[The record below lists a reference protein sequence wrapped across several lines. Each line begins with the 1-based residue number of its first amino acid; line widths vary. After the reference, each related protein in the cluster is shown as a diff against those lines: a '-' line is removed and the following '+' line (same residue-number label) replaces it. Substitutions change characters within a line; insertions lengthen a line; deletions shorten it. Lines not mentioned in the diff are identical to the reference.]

1 MNFERAYP
9 WICLGCRRP
18 AIRSWLKKGLNP
30 MKVSGFRFGLVFV
43 LLATVG
49 MSGSAMA
56 GCREDHVAADQNL
69 RKARAGI
76 EKVAVQGTDAARC
89 AAYRRYVTALGGQ
102 REVMA
107 RCDTG
112 PNQSRNVQTIDTEI
126 ASFAQRMRDLCK

>member
-1 MNFERAYP
+1 M
-9 WICLGCRRP
+9 
-18 AIRSWLKKGLNP
+18 RSCPTFAAGIA
-30 MKVSGFRFGLVFV
+30 
-43 LLATVG
+43 LLAQMAMAGLTAG
-49 MSGSAMA
+49 TAMA

-76 EKVAVQGTDAARC
+76 EKVAVQGTDAAKC
-89 AAYRRYVTALGGQ
+89 ASYRRYITALRGQ

-126 ASFAQRMRDLCK
+126 ASFAQRMRDLCKW

>member
-1 MNFERAYP
+1 MR
-9 WICLGCRRP
+9 LSR
-18 AIRSWLKKGLNP
+18 
-30 MKVSGFRFGLVFV
+30 FV
-43 LLATVG
+43 LVMLALLA
-49 MSGSAMA
+49 SACAASSAVA

-89 AAYRRYVTALGGQ
+89 SAYRRYITALGGQ

-112 PNQSRNVQTIDTEI
+112 PNQSRNVQEIDTEI